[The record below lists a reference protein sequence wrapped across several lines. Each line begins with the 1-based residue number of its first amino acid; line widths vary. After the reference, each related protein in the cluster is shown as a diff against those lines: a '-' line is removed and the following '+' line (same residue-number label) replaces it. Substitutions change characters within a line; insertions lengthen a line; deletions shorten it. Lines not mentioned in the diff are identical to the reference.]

1 MHSTL
6 MIFIDGVGIGEND
19 ASKNPFFNGSL
30 NFTEKIFGS
39 SPHLGN
45 QFLHSNNKYLFPVDA
60 CMGVKDLPQSGT
72 GQASI
77 FCGVNAPK
85 INDQHF
91 GPYPPAALKQTLEEK
106 NIFREFLNLGLN
118 VEFVNAYPKI
128 FFDYINSGRKRL
140 SATSLSCLLSGVK
153 LKNSTDLRKGKAL
166 SAEIDNSRWVKKL
179 NYTHS
184 IIKPETAAK
193 RLFRIAE
200 KNQFTLFEYFLT
212 DHIGHGRIKE
222 EADYTLEVLNKFLI
236 YVLTNIPEN
245 ITLIICS
252 DHGNIED
259 MSVKMHTRNPAIGIT
274 AGKNAK
280 ELSKKIKALNDIQPA
295 ILGYYM

>member
-19 ASKNPFFNGSL
+19 PQKNPFFDGRL

-39 SPHLGN
+39 GPHLLN
-45 QFLHSNNKYLFPVDA
+45 QFLQTDNKYLFPIDA
-60 CMGVKDLPQSGT
+60 CMGIDNLPQSGT
-72 GQASI
+72 GQTSI

-85 INDQHF
+85 LNGQHF
-91 GPYPPAALKQTLEEK
+91 GPYPPSVLKEILQNR
-106 NIFREFLNLGLN
+106 NIFREFLNRGFQ

-153 LKNSTDLRKGKAL
+153 LKNSTDLRRGKAL

-179 NYTHS
+179 NYSHS
-184 IIKPETAAK
+184 IIKPETAAR
-193 RLFRIAE
+193 RLLRIAQQ
-200 KNQFTLFEYFLT
+200 NQFTLFEYFLT

-222 EADYTLEVLNKFLI
+222 DADYTLKVLNEFLI
-236 YVLTNIPEN
+236 NIFKNIPAN
-245 ITLIICS
+245 ISLVICS

-259 MSVKMHTRNPAIGIT
+259 MSIKMHTRNPALGIT
-274 AGKNAK
+274 AGLNA
-280 ELSKKIKALNDIQPA
+280 EVLAEKIISLYDIKPA
-295 ILGYYM
+295 ILGYYE